1 MEMDPAKLFQV
12 LDTIDSTNNYA
23 MGQIHAGLAHHGS
36 AWMAREQFAGK
47 GQRGK
52 TWESEPGRNI
62 AISICLNP
70 GAAYHPHPFLFSARL
85 AIICRDF
92 VQTLVPDK
100 VKIKWPNDIYIGD
113 RKAGGLLVENIYQGQ
128 SWKWAVAGIGLNIN
142 QREFGELSQ
151 KAVSIYQMTNQEHDP
166 VTLAKNLHNK
176 LIEGFDPAEPV
187 DPVQIIQVY
196 NHQLFRRS
204 ESIRLKVNGQLI
216 EGKLTGVN
224 LSGELMINDG
234 TEKHFRF
241 GEPEWLI

>member
-36 AWMAREQFAGK
+36 AWMAREQFSGK

-62 AISICLNP
+62 ALSICLNP
-70 GAAYHPHPFLFSARL
+70 GAAYHPNPFLFSARL

-128 SWKWAVAGIGLNIN
+128 SWKW
-142 QREFGELSQ
+142 
-151 KAVSIYQMTNQEHDP
+151 
-166 VTLAKNLHNK
+166 
-176 LIEGFDPAEPV
+176 
-187 DPVQIIQVY
+187 
-196 NHQLFRRS
+196 
-204 ESIRLKVNGQLI
+204 
-216 EGKLTGVN
+216 
-224 LSGELMINDG
+224 
-234 TEKHFRF
+234 
-241 GEPEWLI
+241 